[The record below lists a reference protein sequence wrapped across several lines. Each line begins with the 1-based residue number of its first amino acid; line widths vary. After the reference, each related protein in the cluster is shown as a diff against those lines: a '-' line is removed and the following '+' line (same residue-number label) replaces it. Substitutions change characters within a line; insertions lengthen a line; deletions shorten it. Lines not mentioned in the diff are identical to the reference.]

1 MNEHDK
7 FYDKELPYMIINW
20 TNIKNRTVLER
31 YEARKCILRDN
42 INDKWVEYN
51 VVITRTVPKPRRIM
65 NMKLFWAKFTL
76 YSVYI
81 QIQYTV
87 GLS

>member
-20 TNIKNRTVLER
+20 TNIENCTVLER
-31 YEARKCILRDN
+31 YEARKCILRNN

-51 VVITRTVPKPRRIM
+51 VLKHQD
-65 NMKLFWAKFTL
+65 
-76 YSVYI
+76 S
-81 QIQYTV
+81 
-87 GLS
+87 S